1 MSFMTVVFALSR
13 KLSRTDIVDIAW
25 GLVFIVIALTAITIN
40 GGTSWPGWFIAVLI
54 FIWGGRLTTHIY
66 QRFRVSKQEDKRYV
80 ELRNK
85 WPKNLLALQIYTR
98 IFIVQAIAALI
109 ISLPVIAIISSG
121 FNNWFIVAVGFVVWL
136 KGFLVEMIA
145 DSQLSRFITSPKNRG
160 KLMNK
165 GIWRYS
171 RHPNY
176 FGEITQWWGIWI
188 ISLTTPYWLIALAGP
203 ILITI
208 LICFVSGIPPTEKA
222 MSTKPEWKSYKQKTS
237 VLIPWP
243 PKS

>member
-1 MSFMTVVFALSR
+1 MTVVFALSR

-136 KGFLVEMIA
+136 KGFLVEMETHVI
-145 DSQLSRFITSPKNRG
+145 DEDMVMMCGR
-160 KLMNK
+160 K
-165 GIWRYS
+165 GIEYRC
-171 RHPNY
+171 PKCY
-176 FGEITQWWGIWI
+176 FIE
-188 ISLTTPYWLIALAGP
+188 
-203 ILITI
+203 
-208 LICFVSGIPPTEKA
+208 FVGK
-222 MSTKPEWKSYKQKTS
+222 MS
-237 VLIPWP
+237 
-243 PKS
+243 